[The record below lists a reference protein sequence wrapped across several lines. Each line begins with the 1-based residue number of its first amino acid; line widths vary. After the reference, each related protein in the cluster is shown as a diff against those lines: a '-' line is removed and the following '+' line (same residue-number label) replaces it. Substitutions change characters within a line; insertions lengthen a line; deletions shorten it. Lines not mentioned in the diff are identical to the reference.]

1 LTPDET
7 TSQPVHDGASFPF
20 GDADRRILDAMSD
33 GVIVIDGAGVVR
45 YANRGFAELFGHRE
59 QELLGKELDAWW
71 FPEDAEVERNRI
83 KAIAGGSATV
93 PFIARRRKQ
102 DGAELWSS
110 IRATP
115 MHEQG
120 TFVGLLFMASDHTHA
135 QKLEAKLQQAQKLE
149 SLGMLAG
156 GIAHDFNN
164 LLVAVLGHAD
174 LALGELPPE
183 TPVREQLENIKQA
196 AVRASDLTKQL
207 LAYAGKGRFVIGR
220 LDLNRLLEDT
230 SHLLDAIPSPTVTI
244 KRRLAKELPSIEGDP
259 SQLRQVVVNLVTN
272 AAEALE
278 GTTSGLI
285 TIATS
290 LVEVDATYLAETY
303 VSEVLPA
310 GKYVSLEVSDNG
322 EGMTPETRAKIFDP
336 FFSTKF
342 TGRGLGLAAVMGILR
357 SHRAAIK
364 VYSEPGGGST
374 FRLLFPAKADTSS
387 ASEKMKAA
395 PAANWQGTGTVMVI
409 DDEQAV
415 RNVMRRILER
425 AGFRVILKED
435 GASGVEAYR
444 QQQDEI
450 LVIILDVTMP
460 HMGGEETF
468 RRLRQ
473 INPDV
478 KVIVSSGYTE
488 REATGLFAGKRI
500 AGFVEKPFT
509 PARLIEQVR
518 ATLEPK
524 K

>member
-1 LTPDET
+1 
-7 TSQPVHDGASFPF
+7 
-20 GDADRRILDAMSD
+20 MSD
-33 GVIVIDGAGVVR
+33 GVIVIDDRGLVR
-45 YANRGFAELFGHRE
+45 YANRGFTELFGHRE
-59 QELLGKELDAWW
+59 EDLLGQELHAWW

-102 DGAELWSS
+102 DGLELWSS

-115 MHEQG
+115 VHEKG
-120 TFVGLLFMASDHTHA
+120 TFLGLLFMASDHTHA

-174 LALGELPPE
+174 LALASSRRRRRCASSSRTSSTQRCALRISPSSSSP
-183 TPVREQLENIKQA
+183 TRARA
-196 AVRASDLTKQL
+196 ASSSV
-207 LAYAGKGRFVIGR
+207 R

-290 LVEVDATYLAETY
+290 LVEVDASYLAETY

-310 GKYVSLEVSDNG
+310 GMYVSLEVSDNG
-322 EGMTPETRAKIFDP
+322 EGMTPEVRAKIFDP

-374 FRLLFPAKADTSS
+374 FRLLFPAKAQEPRRRTRTRRWPR
-387 ASEKMKAA
+387 A
-395 PAANWQGTGTVMVI
+395 PGRG
-409 DDEQAV
+409 
-415 RNVMRRILER
+415 
-425 AGFRVILKED
+425 
-435 GASGVEAYR
+435 
-444 QQQDEI
+444 
-450 LVIILDVTMP
+450 
-460 HMGGEETF
+460 
-468 RRLRQ
+468 
-473 INPDV
+473 
-478 KVIVSSGYTE
+478 
-488 REATGLFAGKRI
+488 
-500 AGFVEKPFT
+500 
-509 PARLIEQVR
+509 PA
-518 ATLEPK
+518 P
-524 K
+524 